1 MPTKSSSSQQNG
13 PSKKRE
19 YLSQA
24 DVPSMPLDQ
33 ALKVPRAI
41 MENYAGSPTAPLKVA
56 KALDIEPK
64 GSKLRMLC
72 GASLAYGLIDGG
84 AQASVISLTDLAKR
98 ILKPLKEGDSD
109 IARREA
115 LLKPRVVGDF
125 LKKYNEA
132 QVPRDDIAMNML
144 EEFGVPKYRSAETLK
159 LIMFGAE
166 QAGFIQEIKGKKYV
180 DLSGAGVSAITPKE
194 NGGAT
199 TAEST
204 IMPTEQQ
211 SNETPEV
218 VRPPVVAQVVG
229 STEQRR
235 KKVFLAH
242 GKSKAL
248 VEPLKKLLRLGEL
261 EAVVSVETQSV
272 AKPVPDK
279 VINEMRSCGAA
290 IIHVD
295 AEQRL
300 SAPDGQEHLG
310 PNANVLIE
318 IGAAMAIYGRRF
330 VLLVKDGLALPSN
343 LQGLY
348 EVRYKGETL
357 DGDEAIRLLE
367 AINDIKNHPLP

>member
-1 MPTKSSSSQQNG
+1 MPSKSSVTTQSG
-13 PSKKRE
+13 PSKKRG

-24 DVPSMPLDQ
+24 DVPSMSLDH

-64 GSKLRMLC
+64 GSKLKMHC

-84 AQASVISLTDLAKR
+84 AQASLISLTDLAKR
-98 ILKPLKEGDSD
+98 ILKPLKEGDD
-109 IARREA
+109 EIAKREA
-115 LLKPRVVGDF
+115 FLKPKVVGDF

-132 QVPRDDIAMNML
+132 QVPRDDIARNML
-144 EEFGVPKYRSAETLK
+144 EEFGVPKERTEETLK

-180 DLSGAGVSAITPKE
+180 DLNGAGASAVAPKE
-194 NGGAT
+194 NGVV
-199 TAEST
+199 
-204 IMPTEQQ
+204 I
-211 SNETPEV
+211 TPESITATEEQKTHVSGEV
-218 VRPPVVAQVVG
+218 VLPAVLPPTAG
-229 STEQRR
+229 SNDQRR

-300 SAPDGQEHLG
+300 SAPDGQEHLV